1 MMQRL
6 AALALISLVAG
17 PVWAADGPLA
27 PVSQRFADSS
37 AQETPGFQRHVV
49 PLLGTLGCNGRACH
63 GSFQG
68 QGGFRLSLFGYDFE
82 ADHAALAGGDE
93 PRVDTKAPADS
104 LALLK
109 PTKQIDHDGG
119 KRLEVDSWQY
129 RLLVRWIEGGAKPV
143 AADAAQFAVLEIEP
157 AEVLFAKTSATVQ
170 LRVVARW
177 SDGSAEDVTP
187 LCRFQTRDESIAKID
202 AGGLVTSAGA
212 GDTHVVVFYDNGV
225 VPVPVIRP
233 VTNLTG
239 GQYPAIAAATKIDE
253 LVIDKLRKLGV
264 TPSAPCTDEEFLRRA
279 SLDLTGTL
287 PLPEEVRAFVGDES
301 PDKRRQK
308 IDELLARPTYAA
320 WWATKFG
327 DWTGN
332 GEQTG
337 PVGGEQGLRRKFS
350 ELWYE
355 WLYRRLD
362 ENVPYDQLAAG
373 IILAVSRRPGQSFDE
388 YCAEMSGYFRGENAA
403 DFAARD
409 TMPYFWSRRALGPNE
424 EKARAFA
431 YSFLGVRLECAQCH
445 KHPFDQW
452 TKQDFDQFAAFFN
465 GVRYGPAGR
474 SEYQAMKDD
483 AGLKGMD
490 EDSGDYKRKFVKLLA
505 EGQVMPFKEVT
516 VPPASA
522 RAKRRPAKGG
532 NATAKAGRVITPR
545 LLGGEEVLT
554 EQYEDPRQPL
564 MDWLRQED
572 NSYFARALVNRV
584 WTNHFGVGIV
594 EPPDDMNLANP
605 ASNAALLDYLT
616 REFIA
621 HTFDLKWLH
630 REILNSHAYQRSW
643 QPNETNRLDER
654 NFSRAILRRLPA
666 EAIYDALVQATA
678 STDEQAALVGDAD
691 RIRGRTIGVA
701 SGYSGTRDEKLYAIY
716 LFGKPAREVACDCER
731 SSSPSLQQTLFLRND
746 AELLALID
754 RKDGWLASLKSVAK
768 KSAEFPVAE
777 SLIDEAYLRTL
788 SRLPTDGERDKSLA
802 HLAASESPL
811 EGMQGLLWALVN
823 TKEFVV
829 NH

>member
-1 MMQRL
+1 MMQRIAATVLMTL
-6 AALALISLVAG
+6 AGGGLQ
-17 PVWAADGPLA
+17 AADPPLA
-27 PVSQRFADSS
+27 PVSQRFADSNTP
-37 AQETPGFQRHVV
+37 ETPDFQRHVV

-93 PRVDTKAPADS
+93 PRVDAKAPHDS

-109 PTKQIDHDGG
+109 PTRQIDHDGG
-119 KRLEVDSWQY
+119 KRLDIDSWQY
-129 RLLVRWIEGGAKPV
+129 RLLSKWIAGGAKPV
-143 AADAAQFAVLEIEP
+143 ADDAADFAALEIEP
-157 AEVLFAKTSATVQ
+157 AEVLLVKAGESVQ
-170 LRVVARW
+170 LRVIARW
-177 SDGSAEDVTP
+177 SDGSREDVTP
-187 LCRFQTRDESIAKID
+187 LCRYQTRDESIAVID
-202 AGGLVTSAGA
+202 AGGKITSAGP

-239 GQYPAIAAATKIDE
+239 PQYPAASASTKIDE
-253 LVIDKLRKLGV
+253 LVLAKLRKLGV
-264 TPSAPCTDEEFLRRA
+264 VPSERCTDEEFLRRA

-287 PLPEEVRAFVGDES
+287 PLPEEVRAFAADQS
-301 PDKRRQK
+301 ADKRRAK
-308 IDELLARPTYAA
+308 IDELLSRPTYAA

-337 PVGGEQGLRRKFS
+337 PVGGEQGLRRRFS

-355 WLYRRLD
+355 WLDRRLD
-362 ENVPYDQLAAG
+362 ENVPYDQIAAG
-373 IILAVSRRPGQSFDE
+373 IVLATSRRPGQSFDE
-388 YCAEMSGYFRGENAA
+388 YCTEMSGYFRGENAA
-403 DFAARD
+403 DFAARE

-452 TKQDFDQFAAFFN
+452 TKNDFDQFAAFFN
-465 GVRYGPAGR
+465 GVRYGAGNR
-474 SEYQAMKDD
+474 NEYQAMKDG
-483 AGLKGMD
+483 AGLKGLD
-490 EDSGDYKRKFVKLLA
+490 EDSGDYKRKFVKLL
-505 EGQVMPFKEVT
+505 EDGEVMPFKEVT
-516 VPPASA
+516 VPPASS
-522 RAKRRPAKGG
+522 RAKRRPPKAAGG
-532 NATAKAGRVITPR
+532 KIGRVITPR
-545 LLGGEEVLT
+545 LLGGEQVLT
-554 EQYEDPRQPL
+554 EEYDDPRQPL

-572 NSYFARALVNRV
+572 NPYFARALVNRV
-584 WTNHFGVGIV
+584 WANHFGVGIV

-605 ASNAALLDYLT
+605 ASNAALLDHLT
-616 REFIA
+616 REFVA
-621 HTFDLKWLH
+621 HAYDLKWLH
-630 REILNSHAYQRSW
+630 REILASDTYQRSW

-678 STDEQAALVGDAD
+678 GADEQAALVHDDQRVRSRA
-691 RIRGRTIGVA
+691 IGLA
-701 SGYSGTRDEKLYAIY
+701 SGYSPARDEKLYAVY

-746 AELLALID
+746 AELLGLID
-754 RKDGWLASLKSVAK
+754 RKDGWLASLKSAAK
-768 KSAEFPVAE
+768 KSAELPASD

-788 SRLPTDGERDKSLA
+788 NRLPTADERRTALA
-802 HLAASESPL
+802 HLAEGEDPL
-811 EGMQGLLWALVN
+811 AGLSGLLWALLN

>member
-1 MMQRL
+1 MP
-6 AALALISLVAG
+6 AV
-17 PVWAADGPLA
+17 AADEPIA
-27 PVSQRFADSS
+27 PVSQRFA
-37 AQETPGFQRHVV
+37 AAEQIEETPDFQRHVV

-93 PRVDTKAPADS
+93 PRVDIKAAADS

-109 PTKQIDHDGG
+109 PTNQIDHDGG

-129 RLLVRWIEGGAKPV
+129 RLLKSWIAGGAKPV
-143 AADAAQFAVLEIEP
+143 AEDAPQFVALEIEP
-157 AEVLFAKTSATVQ
+157 AEVLFAKSGEAVQ
-170 LRVVARW
+170 LKVLARW
-177 SDGSAEDVTP
+177 SDGNVEDVTP
-187 LCRFQTRDESIAKID
+187 LCRFQTRDESIAKVG
-202 AGGLVTSAGA
+202 ASGNVTSAGP

-233 VTNLTG
+233 YTDAVSPRVVDSILPTMVDSL
-239 GQYPAIAAATKIDE
+239 ILE
-253 LVIDKLRKLGV
+253 KLRKLRIV
-264 TPSAPCTDEEFLRRA
+264 PTRLCTDEEFLRRV

-287 PLPEEVRAFVGDES
+287 PLPEEVRIFVADES
-301 PDKRRQK
+301 PKKRSTK
-308 IDELLARPTYAA
+308 IDELLSRPTYAA
-320 WWATKFG
+320 WWATRFG

-350 ELWYE
+350 ELWYQ
-355 WLYRRLD
+355 WLYQRLD
-362 ENVPYDQLAAG
+362 ENVPYDQIAAG
-373 IILAVSRRPGQSFDE
+373 IVLATSRRSGQSFDE
-388 YCAEMSGYFRGENAA
+388 YCSEMSGYFREGGAD
-403 DFAARD
+403 DFADRE

-465 GVRYGPAGR
+465 GVRYGAGGR
-474 SEYQAMKDD
+474 SEYQAMKE
-483 AGLKGMD
+483 GTELKGLD
-490 EDSGDYKRKFVKLLA
+490 EDSGDYKRKFVKMLE

-522 RAKRRPAKGG
+522 RSKRRPPK
-532 NATAKAGRVITPR
+532 NANANPKIGRVITPR

-584 WTNHFGVGIV
+584 WANHFGVGIV
-594 EPPDDMNLANP
+594 DPPDDMNLANP
-605 ASNAALLDYLT
+605 PSNAALLDYLA
-616 REFIA
+616 RAFVA
-621 HTFDLKWLH
+621 HNFDLKWLH
-630 REILNSHAYQRSW
+630 REMLNSRAYQRSW

-654 NFSRAILRRLPA
+654 NFSRAILRRMPA

-678 STDEQAALVGDAD
+678 GVDEQAALVNDAA
-691 RIRGRTIGVA
+691 RIRTRAIGVA
-701 SGYSGTRDEKLYAIY
+701 SGYSGTRDEGLYAVY

-746 AELLALID
+746 GELLNLID
-754 RKDGWLASLKSVAK
+754 RKEGWVASLKSAAN
-768 KSAEFPVAE
+768 KSGELPTADA
-777 SLIDEAYLRTL
+777 LIDEAYLRIL
-788 SRLPTDGERDKSLA
+788 GRLPGDNERRIAARDLESDDELLA
-802 HLAASESPL
+802 GL
-811 EGMQGLLWALVN
+811 QGLVWALLN

>member
-1 MMQRL
+1 MQRVAAVVLLML
-6 AALALISLVAG
+6 ASARLA
-17 PVWAADGPLA
+17 AADGPLA
-27 PVSQRFADSS
+27 PVSQRFAAESP
-37 AQETPGFQRHVV
+37 QETPDFQRHVV

-68 QGGFRLSLFGYDFE
+68 QGEFRLSLFGYDFE

-93 PRVDTKAPADS
+93 PRVDVNAPADS

-119 KRLEVDSWQY
+119 KRLAMDSWQY
-129 RLLVRWIEGGAKPV
+129 RLLTQWIAGGAKPV
-143 AADAAQFAVLEIEP
+143 AADAAQFVTLNIEP
-157 AEVLFAKTSATVQ
+157 SEVLFAKADETVQ
-170 LRVVARW
+170 LTVIARW

-233 VTNLTG
+233 LTNLTG
-239 GQYPAIAAATKIDE
+239 EQYPAAVTATKIDE
-253 LVIDKLRKLGV
+253 LVVEKLRKLGV
-264 TPSAPCTDEEFLRRA
+264 TPSALCTDEEFLRRV

-287 PLPEEVRAFVGDES
+287 PLPDEVRAFAVDKS

-308 IDELLARPTYAA
+308 IDELLSRPTYSA

-350 ELWYE
+350 ELWYQ

-362 ENVPYDQLAAG
+362 ENVPYDEVAAG
-373 IILAVSRRPGQSFDE
+373 IVLAVSRQPGQSFDE
-388 YCAEMSGYFRGENAA
+388 YCAEMSGYFREGGAD
-403 DFAARD
+403 DFAQRE

-474 SEYQAMKDD
+474 SEYTAMKDD

-490 EDSGDYKRKFVKLLA
+490 EDSGDYKRKFVKLLT

-532 NATAKAGRVITPR
+532 SATAKAGRVITPR

-554 EQYEDPRQPL
+554 EQYADPRQPL

-584 WTNHFGVGIV
+584 WANQFGVGIV

-605 ASNAALLDYLT
+605 PSNAALLDYLS
-616 REFIA
+616 REFVA
-621 HTFDLKWLH
+621 QAFDLKWLH
-630 REILNSHAYQRSW
+630 REICNSDTYQRSW

-678 STDEQAALVGDAD
+678 GVEEQAALVNDAD
-691 RIRGRTIGVA
+691 RIRSRAIGLA
-701 SGYSGTRDEKLYAIY
+701 SGYSGTRDEKLYAVY

-754 RKDGWLASLKSVAK
+754 RKDGWLASLKSAAK
-768 KSAEFPVAE
+768 KSTELPVPEALVE
-777 SLIDEAYLRTL
+777 EAYLRTL
-788 SRLPTDGERDKSLA
+788 SRLPTAGERETALA
-802 HLAASESPL
+802 HLAASESPV